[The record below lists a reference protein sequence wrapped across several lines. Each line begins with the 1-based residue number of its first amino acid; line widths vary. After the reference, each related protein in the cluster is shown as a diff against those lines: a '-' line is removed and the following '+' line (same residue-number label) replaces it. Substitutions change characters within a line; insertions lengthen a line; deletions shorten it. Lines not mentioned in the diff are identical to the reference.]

1 MKIWFSIR
9 WRRDYINFET
19 FWSTKKENGNV
30 AAGSHLIIVDD
41 SSCRGATA
49 AKSSNPKILNYYR
62 QFLVKGFGDGLFEF
76 RIQNWCVEIGQLQQ
90 DQPLLTAI
98 KITFYFFKFHMNRFF
113 HQIQS

>member
-41 SSCRGATA
+41 SLCRGATA
-49 AKSSNPKILNYYR
+49 TKSSNPKILNYYR

-76 RIQNWCVEIGQLQQ
+76 RIFGR
-90 DQPLLTAI
+90 
-98 KITFYFFKFHMNRFF
+98 FKTGVSKLDGCSKTSHF
-113 HQIQS
+113 